1 MVPTNTGEGGPGTPG
16 VYGPVDDDLVK
27 QEQHQEETQRKKIR
41 HVFPVPF
48 PAIRFLTCPEPQLC
62 AK

>member
-27 QEQHQEETQRKKIR
+27 QEQHQEETQRKKYGMS
-41 HVFPVPF
+41 
-48 PAIRFLTCPEPQLC
+48 FLCPSRLFGF
-62 AK
+62 

>member
-1 MVPTNTGEGGPGTPG
+1 MGEGGPGTPG
-16 VYGPVDDDLVK
+16 VYGQVTAALVE

-41 HVFPVPF
+41 HVFPVPLPGYPVF
-48 PAIRFLTCPEPQLC
+48 DYRQMQLC